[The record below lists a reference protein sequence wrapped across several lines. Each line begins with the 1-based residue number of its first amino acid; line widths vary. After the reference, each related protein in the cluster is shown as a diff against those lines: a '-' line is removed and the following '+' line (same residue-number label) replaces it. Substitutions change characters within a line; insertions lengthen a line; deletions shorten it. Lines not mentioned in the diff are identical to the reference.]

1 MTGADVLIT
10 AGIVTAVIS
19 AGYAVARLVRSF
31 WAGFKRAVR
40 EATEDL
46 REDVSATRKIV
57 DYHLGP
63 NGETKPMHERLCTLE
78 TDLRQH
84 MTDANERNQGES

>member
-1 MTGADVLIT
+1 MTAADVLIA

-31 WAGFKRAVR
+31 WAGFKHAVR

-46 REDVSATRKIV
+46 RDDVSATRRIV

-63 NGETKPMHERLCTLE
+63 NGETKPMHERIGTLE
-78 TDLRQH
+78 SDLKTH
-84 MTDANERNQGES
+84 MSDVERNGEQ